1 MADTTGQNPV
11 PRQKEE
17 EKLIASLFLL
27 ERTLRSHG
35 AAHPLAR
42 QIAGRL
48 AESIHEVG
56 PPFSLQFMGAA
67 VFRDLTLLPV
77 SLQTYK
83 QVVDLSDSLR
93 NLGVNELTFDN
104 IPALTDLIHFGEALS
119 RGSNTVSDALD
130 TLAIPGLSW
139 REIEGIRWGLDV
151 EEVDPDIYTATQVAL
166 AVADTERLGL
176 LPEDPWDWTAGLSV
190 VRRLERAFQVN
201 PAATAR
207 ALEITQEGWSVA
219 RRAVSAA
226 HRILAVLY
234 SLGATRAVRRAASHG
249 ALALAV
255 QGLQERGGTMIVP
268 SAEALLPRLITS
280 KGFTRTG
287 VEPHRL
293 RVDALIHRL
302 HPEFSEHRNTTCI
315 LHLLLISYELERRRC
330 PPGVTFDL
338 TSGDLLALAAQEAG
352 GRYDAGFV
360 RLLIETAG
368 QVPVG
373 ASVRLADGRIGL
385 VLLANPSAPRLPKV
399 LVGAQVMTP
408 TEPVSL
414 ASPTQSGR

>member
-1 MADTTGQNPV
+1 MTDTTGQDAES
-11 PRQKEE
+11 RKKE
-17 EKLIASLFLL
+17 EKLITSIFLL

-35 AAHPLAR
+35 ATHPLAR
-42 QIAGRL
+42 QIAGSL
-48 AESIHEVG
+48 AKSIHEAG
-56 PPFSLQFMGAA
+56 PPFSLQFVGAA

-83 QVVDLSDSLR
+83 QVVDLSASLR

-104 IPALTDLIHFGEALS
+104 IPAVTDLVLFGEALS

-139 REIEGIRWGLDV
+139 RELEGIRWGLDV
-151 EEVDPDIYTATQVAL
+151 KEVDPDIYTATQVGL
-166 AVADTERLGL
+166 AVADTEQLGL
-176 LPEDPWDWTAGLSV
+176 LPEDPWDWTRGLAV
-190 VRRLERAFQVN
+190 VRRLERAFRVS
-201 PAATAR
+201 PAATER
-207 ALEITQEGWSVA
+207 SLEITQHGWSVA
-219 RRAVSAA
+219 RRAVSAS
-226 HRILAVLY
+226 HRILVVLDA
-234 SLGATRAVRRAASHG
+234 LGAKRAVRRAAAHG

-255 QGLQERGGTMIVP
+255 QGLRERGGAMIVP
-268 SAEALLPRLITS
+268 SAQALLPRLITS

-302 HPEFSEHRNTTCI
+302 HPEFTEQRKTTSI

-360 RLLIETAG
+360 HLLIEAAG
-368 QVPVG
+368 QIPVG
-373 ASVRLADGRIGL
+373 ARVRLADGRIGL
-385 VLLANPSAPRLPKV
+385 VLLANPAAPRLPKI

-414 ASPTQSGR
+414 ASPTQPGG